1 MRFGLRVVLDAAWA
15 AAIRARA
22 AAEKRRRGLRLDD
35 AVLLERLIGFLRPF
49 TLSTARIAASK
60 RRSSAQVR
68 CVAWA
73 PRHELAFTSLSPD
86 VSEAVNFSLRVSKQ
100 EDDYKDSLGVPHG

>member
-68 CVAWA
+68 C
-73 PRHELAFTSLSPD
+73 
-86 VSEAVNFSLRVSKQ
+86 AVVGWIKSASARTCVHFAIT
-100 EDDYKDSLGVPHG
+100 